1 VLLAERTRSTA
12 STVAATSAIMTLYRI
27 LICGNVGEAGAAT
40 GEVDT
45 CQTSAERQ
53 YRSAGRRST

>member
-1 VLLAERTRSTA
+1 
-12 STVAATSAIMTLYRI
+12 LYRI

-45 CQTSAERQ
+45 CQNV
-53 YRSAGRRST
+53 GRASV